1 MKKALLIL
9 DLEKA
14 FMNGYTDDL
23 PNKIEDYVASTYY
36 DNIVVGKFVNYLD
49 SIFVKR
55 LGNNQ
60 CLEKEDCVLNIHLSK
75 PYVVMERTA
84 YTMYTEELDS
94 YLRENKIKY
103 VYLCG
108 LDTDRSVYKTALD
121 LLERGYYVYVI
132 KSLCRSSAG
141 TRYHDMGI
149 GLLERQIGKD
159 YVIQLGE
166 S

>member
-9 DLEKA
+9 DLEKV
-14 FMNGYTDDL
+14 FMNEYTNDL
-23 PNKIEDYVASTYY
+23 PSKIEDYVAATYY
-36 DNIVVGKFVNYLD
+36 DNIVVGKFINHLD
-49 SIFVKR
+49 SIFIKR
-55 LGNNQ
+55 LGNSK
-60 CLEKEDCVLNIHLSK
+60 CLDKSDCTLMVQLSK
-75 PYVVMERTA
+75 PYEVMERTA

-149 GLLERQIGKD
+149 SLLERQIGKD
-159 YVIQLGE
+159 YVI
-166 S
+166 